1 VLPQRKRTNRV
12 ATLDLAEGH
21 VRRPRLTAST
31 PGLFLSP
38 EGSYGF
44 GYFYYFAEVWPA
56 LLFAESG

>member
-12 ATLDLAEGH
+12 TSLDMAEGH
-21 VRRPRLTAST
+21 VHRSGLTVLT
-31 PGLFLSP
+31 PGAFLSP

>member
-1 VLPQRKRTNRV
+1 MLPQRKRTNRV
-12 ATLDLAEGH
+12 ATLNLAEGH
-21 VRRPRLTAST
+21 VRRPRLTTST
-31 PGLFLSP
+31 PGLFLSL

>member
-1 VLPQRKRTNRV
+1 MLPQRKRTNRV

-21 VRRPRLTAST
+21 VRQPRLTASAS
-31 PGLFLSP
+31 GLFLSP